1 MTKIS
6 LDVSAHYTTSNV
18 KCASKN
24 SSKCCWYFFSI
35 LFLGAKEEDDDEEI
49 TEITGGNDDPEN
61 LYGRRHITPKFLES
75 GQTSR
80 TLSSSSQNDPKVAL
94 SPTITVTA
102 PTEKDHV
109 IKGFFFRL

>member
-1 MTKIS
+1 MI
-6 LDVSAHYTTSNV
+6 
-18 KCASKN
+18 
-24 SSKCCWYFFSI
+24 FSI

-80 TLSSSSQNDPKVAL
+80 
-94 SPTITVTA
+94 
-102 PTEKDHV
+102 
-109 IKGFFFRL
+109 

>member
-1 MTKIS
+1 MLLVI
-6 LDVSAHYTTSNV
+6 
-18 KCASKN
+18 
-24 SSKCCWYFFSI
+24 FFSI

-109 IKGFFFRL
+109 IKAVFLRL